1 MAIKQAQLTTT
12 QLDLLTVPEGSTQAI
27 TNIIVC
33 NTYSPFGASPEAREA
48 AFTMYIVKANDPAT
62 PGSIGPASTVV
73 KDLILPAGETFTFD
87 SERIVLESSDMV
99 SFESQLTSGPGSTD
113 LSATIS
119 YLEV

>member
-48 AFTMYIVKANDPAT
+48 AFTMYIVKALDPAT
-62 PGSIGPASTVV
+62 PGAISDASTVV

>member
-48 AFTMYIVKANDPAT
+48 AFTMYIVKALDSAT
-62 PGSIGPASTVV
+62 PGAIGAASTVV

>member
-48 AFTMYIVKANDPAT
+48 AFTMYIVKALDPAT
-62 PGSIGPASTVV
+62 PGAIGAASTVV

>member
-33 NTYSPFGASPEAREA
+33 NTYSPFGASPETRDA
-48 AFTMYIVKANDPAT
+48 AFTMYIVKGVDAST
-62 PGSIGPASTVV
+62 PGAIGPVSTVV

-87 SERIVLESSDMV
+87 SERIVLEAGDMI
-99 SFESQLTSGPGSTD
+99 SFETQLTSGPGATD
-113 LSATIS
+113 LSATVS

>member
-12 QLDLLTVPEGSTQAI
+12 QLDLLTVPVDSTQAI
-27 TNIIVC
+27 TNIVVC
-33 NTYSPFGASPEAREA
+33 NTYSPFGASPETREA
-48 AFTMYIVKANDPAT
+48 AFTMYIVKAADANT
-62 PGSIGPASTVV
+62 PGTIGAASTVV

-87 SERIVLESSDMV
+87 SERMVLESSDMI
-99 SFESQLTSGPGSTD
+99 SFETQLTSGPGATD